1 MSTAYIE
8 KRDGGYWIR
17 TSRVSLDSIVYG
29 FWNGQTPESLAQDF
43 PVLSLEEI
51 YGAIAY
57 YLAHRT
63 ELDAYLQEQQ
73 RDFEKKRDA
82 ARESDPRFYLKLSE
96 AKRNLKM
103 ARS

>member
-17 TSRVSLDSIVYG
+17 ASRVSLDSIVYG

-43 PVLSLEEI
+43 PVLSLEEV

-63 ELDAYLQEQQ
+63 ELDEYLEEQK
-73 RDFEKKRDA
+73 RNFENKRQA
-82 ARESDPRFYLKLSE
+82 AREADPMFYLSLAE
-96 AKRNLKM
+96 AKHDLEM
-103 ARS
+103 AR